1 MTLYRVCGHVD
12 DGYTTRDEYVVHY
25 IFARN
30 KSTARQMFIDKYND
44 GWGGFAYDVV
54 ATEVPTGSEMI
65 LV

>member
-1 MTLYRVCGHVD
+1 MTLYRVRGYVD

-30 KSTARQMFIDKYND
+30 EQVARQMFINKYND

-54 ATEVPTGSEMI
+54 ATEVPTDSEMI
-65 LV
+65 LR

>member
-1 MTLYRVCGHVD
+1 MNSANGR
-12 DGYTTRDEYVVHY
+12 
-25 IFARN
+25 
-30 KSTARQMFIDKYND
+30 TARQMFIDKYND